1 MNLTKY
7 LNLNVKILLNNNYYY
22 VGKVTSTTENSLEL
36 IDIKGNLVS
45 LSSSV
50 ILTIQEIK
58 GENQTQLNHRR

>member
-58 GENQTQLNHRR
+58 GGLE